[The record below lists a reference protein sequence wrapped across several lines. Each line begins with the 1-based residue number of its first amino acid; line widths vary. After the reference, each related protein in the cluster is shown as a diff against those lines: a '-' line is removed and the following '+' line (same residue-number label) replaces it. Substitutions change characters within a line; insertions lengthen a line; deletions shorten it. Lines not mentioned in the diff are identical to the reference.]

1 MPIKTHLQEYKDL
14 GEKCLD
20 TLDYIKQTYHYDRKT
35 IHMAKCKIRSGMSL
49 LNHNTSE
56 IDKQLSK
63 KALFK
68 LMDAVQ
74 DLISGKITKLYL
86 ERSEDDT
93 GIYDII
99 NGRDFTFDK
108 NIKKKL

>member
-1 MPIKTHLQEYKDL
+1 MPTKTHLQEYKDL
-14 GEKCLD
+14 VEKCID

-35 IHMAKCKIRSGMSL
+35 IHLAKCKIRSGMSL
-49 LNHNTSE
+49 LNHKTTE
-56 IDKQLSK
+56 KDKQLSQ
-63 KALFK
+63 KALYK

-74 DLISGKITKLYL
+74 DLISGKVTRLYL

-99 NGRDFTFDK
+99 NGRDYPFDE
-108 NIKKKL
+108 